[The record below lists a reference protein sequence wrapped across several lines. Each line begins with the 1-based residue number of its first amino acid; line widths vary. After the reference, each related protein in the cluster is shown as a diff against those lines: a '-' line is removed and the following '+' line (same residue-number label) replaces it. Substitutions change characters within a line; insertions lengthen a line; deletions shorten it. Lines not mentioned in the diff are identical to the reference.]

1 MSQPTFAEYAEASRA
16 AGYDETLERAW
27 APNAVQDMHTH
38 PFAVQ
43 ALVTQGDF
51 VLTCEGQAPRH
62 LKVGDSFSMDSNVR
76 HSEHYG
82 AQGATYWAA
91 RRNPR

>member
-1 MSQPTFAEYAEASRA
+1 
-16 AGYDETLERAW
+16 
-27 APNAVQDMHTH
+27 
-38 PFAVQ
+38 
-43 ALVTQGDF
+43 
-51 VLTCEGQAPRH
+51 
-62 LKVGDSFSMDSNVR
+62 LKAGDSFTMDSNVR